1 MILADGS
8 PALLDWGLAAELDVA
23 TRAFLA
29 RVVLLL
35 NLRDKRAVREGLVDL
50 ECNAK
55 RFTFNAAARDDD
67 PDFVAAF
74 MYQFFDTSAEGVDLD
89 PKLFD
94 RIFYLLQHDPT
105 SFPTLT
111 NCPKEVV
118 LFVRT
123 VSALRRCLRAA
134 GGHRVAASERW
145 APFAR
150 RALRAHARARA
161 TDDDAADARELRALD
176 AFLLAVPAQS
186 VWYRRLKPWLPRHD
200 DPNVAL
206 SRLAD
211 AVDAPRSLAGA
222 ALRLASADA
231 VHDALAVVE
240 RLYRAR
246 RAALVL
252 GLALGAG
259 AWVLR
264 GGGV

>member
-150 RALRAHARARA
+150 RAPGPRARRRRRRRRARA
-161 TDDDAADARELRALD
+161 PGPRR
-176 AFLLAVPAQS
+176 VPA
-186 VWYRRLKPWLPRHD
+186 RRARPVRLVPAAQALAPATRR
-200 DPNVAL
+200 PNVAL

-264 GGGV
+264 AGGV

>member
-150 RALRAHARARA
+150 RALGPRAATTEAAAARAQ
-161 TDDDAADARELRALD
+161 ALD
-176 AFLLAVPAQS
+176 ACSPCPPSPSGTGGSSPGSRDTTTRTWRSRGSRTRSTRAVARGRGAPA
-186 VWYRRLKPWLPRHD
+186 R
-200 DPNVAL
+200 
-206 SRLAD
+206 
-211 AVDAPRSLAGA
+211 APTREAPTAAASLARGTGNF
-222 ALRLASADA
+222 
-231 VHDALAVVE
+231 
-240 RLYRAR
+240 AR
-246 RAALVL
+246 SKTRP
-252 GLALGAG
+252 
-259 AWVLR
+259 
-264 GGGV
+264 

>member
-134 GGHRVAASERW
+134 GGHRVAASGAGRPSRGR
-145 APFAR
+145 APGP
-150 RALRAHARARA
+150 RARA
-161 TDDDAADARELRALD
+161 TAGAAGTRELRALD

-186 VWYRRLKPWLPRHD
+186 VLADYYDALDSGEVKIHYVRSAANPANQLTAPE
-200 DPNVAL
+200 VAD
-206 SRLAD
+206 RLARTID
-211 AVDAPRSLAGA
+211 AMSGRPAEGPPLVVDENA
-222 ALRLASADA
+222 
-231 VHDALAVVE
+231 
-240 RLYRAR
+240 
-246 RAALVL
+246 
-252 GLALGAG
+252 
-259 AWVLR
+259 
-264 GGGV
+264 